1 MGTAHDSPPCNA
13 MCCAQHVLRQCG
25 FHIATG
31 AGFCGRCQAIGDASS
46 ANCRAGESFRLPALR
61 TREEIV
67 FVAAVERTRRS
78 QCAHY
83 SSGRTQWRTSIDRFQ
98 RQANH
103 AWRIFAPLWDHVG
116 TGGIVFFTARQTIG
130 RAIDRLDDRGFLRG
144 VLRCVTGERSGSAF
158 ARAGKNQSLN

>member
-1 MGTAHDSPPCNA
+1 MGTAHDSPPWNA
-13 MCCAQHVLRQCG
+13 VCRAQYVLRQCG

-31 AGFCGRCQAIGDASS
+31 AGFRGRCQAIGDASS
-46 ANCRAGESFRLPALR
+46 ANCRAGESFRMPALR
-61 TREEIV
+61 VREAIG

-78 QCAHY
+78 PCAHH

-103 AWRIFAPLWDHVG
+103 AWRIFAPPWDHVG

-130 RAIDRLDDRGFLRG
+130 RAIDRLDDRRFLRC
-144 VLRCVTGERSGSAF
+144 VLRCVTGESKGSAF
-158 ARAGKNQSLN
+158 TQAGKN